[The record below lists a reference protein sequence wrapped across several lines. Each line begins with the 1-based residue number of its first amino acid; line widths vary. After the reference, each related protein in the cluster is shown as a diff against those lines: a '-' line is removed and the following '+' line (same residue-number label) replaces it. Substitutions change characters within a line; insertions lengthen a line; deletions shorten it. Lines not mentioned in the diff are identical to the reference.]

1 MQKILLTKKN
11 NKGFS
16 LVEVVMAIGVLSI
29 GLLAVSQLFSKNLK
43 EMMEIRDQT
52 TAISLAQEGV
62 ELVRNYHDNRPPVL
76 NSGIFGV
83 DINPS
88 GNVNLSD
95 EGSPYTLHYY
105 SASTGLGIFGHT
117 GGSATKFQ
125 RKIIIN
131 GTSSSKTVTSL
142 VSWDGADPEAT
153 INCNTANKCVYAT
166 MQLFD

>member
-29 GLLAVSQLFSKNLK
+29 GLLAVSQLFSKNIK

-62 ELVRNYHDNRPPVL
+62 ELVRNYHDNHPPVFDP
-76 NSGIFGV
+76 GTFRV
-83 DINPS
+83 DINPF
-88 GNVNLSD
+88 GNVNLGN
-95 EGSPYTLHYY
+95 GSYTLHY
-105 SASTGLGIFGHT
+105 STSTGLGIFGHT
-117 GGSATKFQ
+117 GSSATKFQ

-131 GTSSSKTVTSL
+131 GTSSPKTVTSL
-142 VSWDGADPEAT
+142 VSWNGADPGAT

>member
-29 GLLAVSQLFSKNLK
+29 GLLAVSQLFSKNIK

-62 ELVRNYHDNRPPVL
+62 ELVRNYHDNTPLTPSNNNDKKVH
-76 NSGIFGV
+76 
-83 DINPS
+83 INS
-88 GNVNLSD
+88 GNVELLNNAD
-95 EGSPYTLHYY
+95 YTLYY
-105 SASTGLGIFGHT
+105 SA
-117 GGSATKFQ
+117 GSPGTFSHLSMGSVATRFK
-125 RKIIIN
+125 RKIVIN
-131 GTSSSKTVTSL
+131 ASSSPKTVTSY
-142 VSWDGADPEAT
+142 VTWDDSTPPST
-153 INCNTANKCVYAT
+153 TTVCNTATKCIYAT